1 MIRTDILRV
10 RILKM
15 KKTITTVI
23 IAYTL
28 MLLIFTSCMSMRQN
42 ELRTA
47 VDLSFLQTCDM
58 RECYY
63 LDDFMPTPDSLTAGK
78 SGGLYTRHYNYTKA
92 VYHDNL
98 EGHIILS
105 FYSPDK
111 SCWTLFRESI
121 LPL

>member
-1 MIRTDILRV
+1 MKNKKFKHIL
-10 RILKM
+10 ISLCM
-15 KKTITTVI
+15 MFCL
-23 IAYTL
+23 A
-28 MLLIFTSCMSMRQN
+28 SCVSMRQN
-42 ELRTA
+42 ELRSA
-47 VDLSFLQTCDM
+47 VDLTFLQTCDM

-92 VYHDNL
+92 LYSDHV

-111 SCWTLFRESI
+111 SCWTLFRESL